1 MLETWF
7 LLLEYRSTLLPKLSI
22 GLKGRSKCSG
32 FILGNRERSLQ
43 RKR

>member
-22 GLKGRSKCSG
+22 GLKGQVLWLYSW
-32 FILGNRERSLQ
+32 
-43 RKR
+43 